1 MIKKFISTYIYCGL
15 FSTSIGVICC
25 GLRGTVY
32 TKKVL
37 DRAISHPEEVI
48 EVILKWPK
56 MWYKVGKGLHQ
67 DEKEGSK

>member
-15 FSTSIGVICC
+15 FSTSFGVICS
-25 GLRGTVY
+25 GLRGSIY

-48 EVILKWPK
+48 EVILTWPK
-56 MWYKVGKGLHQ
+56 LWYKVGKSFYH
-67 DEKEGSK
+67 EKPKKD